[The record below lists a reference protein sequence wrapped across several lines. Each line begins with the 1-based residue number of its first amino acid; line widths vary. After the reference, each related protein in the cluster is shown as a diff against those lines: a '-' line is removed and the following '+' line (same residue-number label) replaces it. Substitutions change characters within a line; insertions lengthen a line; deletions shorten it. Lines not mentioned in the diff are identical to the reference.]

1 MIENVKKEIRDKH
14 GGASFQT
21 AALVLVIAMLFALV
35 LSYASFMTI
44 ISTTKDNTK
53 RCLDSFVMQNSTLIY
68 KAIKEGRNFTD
79 NIDETLFIQGFE
91 GELSVDFQN
100 GLLYSVND
108 KGNVIFKMTSPD
120 INFKVDNTLNLI
132 TTYNLMLPVDFAG
145 RKLFDLI
152 IPIEVEARYALKNE

>member
-1 MIENVKKEIRDKH
+1 
-14 GGASFQT
+14 
-21 AALVLVIAMLFALV
+21 MLFALV

-100 GLLYSVND
+100 GLLYSVTD

-120 INFKVDNTLNLI
+120 ISFKVDNTLNLI

-145 RKLFDLI
+145 RKLFDLN